1 MFWTGESPLEIMTS
15 SIVSKIRF
23 VARDEQLFS
32 FVLCMPVPPQLYFAK
47 WIRLMFGREVAGGIK
62 SVMHL
67 WDAFFDLA
75 SARTSVEEVPI
86 SIALLDVL
94 KAASCGMLLL
104 IRPLLLAPTMTY
116 GGMMTGDPDPEA
128 GISFLMNYPPLDDIR
143 PLLETI
149 SALLAKEKKIS
160 NDYYQVSGERKLSKQ
175 FAVEAITTPKKINN
189 PLRSNCIDDD
199 SQFHS
204 LRADPLSSGFKED
217 VNRNDQNAHLVL
229 NRIDELPIVYRTG
242 GRTQTTHEIHD
253 VAESIGNIAGGLLDF
268 GSKTAS
274 AAIANIQK
282 HIEAHHRSIDHPLQS
297 ETITSKIN
305 GSGTAV
311 RGDNFSIAYRP
322 RAANSLE
329 QNTLN
334 VANSLED
341 ENMKKTAAADIP
353 AVRIEELKTS
363 ERKETN
369 DADSQASDVYDDS
382 CSKLH
387 VSECMEESTQTNP
400 KELANMLDRSVT
412 KLMNHFQ
419 GRPTI
424 PNEIWDALAD
434 IDIVKKE
441 LLLQAAMESFDR
453 VRMASEESGSCGSGR
468 RQLGVS

>member
-32 FVLCMPVPPQLYFAK
+32 FVLYMPVPPQLYFAK

-94 KAASCGMLLL
+94 KAAACGMILL

-128 GISFLMNYPPLDDIR
+128 GISILMNYPPLDDIR

-149 SALLAKEKKIS
+149 SALLAQEKKIS
-160 NDYYQVSGERKLSKQ
+160 NEYYQVSGDRKLSKQ
-175 FAVEAITTPKKINN
+175 FALESITTPKKINN
-189 PLRSNCIDDD
+189 PLRANCIDDD
-199 SQFHS
+199 SQLHS
-204 LRADPLSSGFKED
+204 LRADPPSSGFKED
-217 VNRNDQNAHLVL
+217 VNRN
-229 NRIDELPIVYRTG
+229 VYRTG

-253 VAESIGNIAGGLLDF
+253 VAESIGTIAGGLLDF

-282 HIEAHHRSIDHPLQS
+282 HIEAHHRSIDHPLHS
-297 ETITSKIN
+297 DTITSKIN
-305 GSGTAV
+305 RSGTAV

-382 CSKLH
+382 CSKLP

-400 KELANMLDRSVT
+400 RELANMLDRSAT
-412 KLMNHFQ
+412 KLMNYFQ
-419 GRPTI
+419 GLSTI
-424 PNEIWDALAD
+424 PNEIWDALGD

-453 VRMASEESGSCGSGR
+453 VRMASEESGSS
-468 RQLGVS
+468 

>member
-1 MFWTGESPLEIMTS
+1 MEIMTS
-15 SIVSKIRF
+15 SIISKIRF

-32 FVLCMPVPPQLYFAK
+32 FVLYMPVPPQLYFAK

-62 SVMHL
+62 SVMRL

-94 KAASCGMLLL
+94 KLAACGMILL

-149 SALLAKEKKIS
+149 RDLLAKEKKIS
-160 NDYYQVSGERKLSKQ
+160 SEYYQVSGERKLSKQ
-175 FAVEAITTPKKINN
+175 FALEAITTPKKIHD
-189 PLRSNCIDDD
+189 PLRANCIDDD

-204 LRADPLSSGFKED
+204 LRADPPSLGFKED
-217 VNRNDQNAHLVL
+217 VNRNDFSAHLVL
-229 NRIDELPIVYRTG
+229 KKIDELPRVYRTG
-242 GRTQTTHEIHD
+242 GRTQTTHQIHD
-253 VAESIGNIAGGLLDF
+253 VAESIGSIAGGLLNF
-268 GSKTAS
+268 GSKTAY

-282 HIEAHHRSIDHPLQS
+282 HVEVHHRSVDHPLQS
-297 ETITSKIN
+297 DTITSKIN

-311 RGDNFSIAYRP
+311 RGDNFSIEYRP
-322 RAANSLE
+322 HAPNSLE
-329 QNTLN
+329 QNTVN
-334 VANSLED
+334 VAYSVED
-341 ENMKKTAAADIP
+341 ERLEKL
-353 AVRIEELKTS
+353 RTS
-363 ERKETN
+363 EHKETN
-369 DADSQASDVYDDS
+369 DADSQASDVSDDS
-382 CSKLH
+382 VSK
-387 VSECMEESTQTNP
+387 CMEESTQKKK

-424 PNEIWDALAD
+424 PHEIWDALAD

-441 LLLQAAMESFDR
+441 LLQQASMESFDR
-453 VRMASEESGSCGSGR
+453 VRKASEESGSSESGR
-468 RQLGVS
+468 RQLRLS

>member
-1 MFWTGESPLEIMTS
+1 
-15 SIVSKIRF
+15 
-23 VARDEQLFS
+23 
-32 FVLCMPVPPQLYFAK
+32 
-47 WIRLMFGREVAGGIK
+47 
-62 SVMHL
+62 
-67 WDAFFDLA
+67 
-75 SARTSVEEVPI
+75 
-86 SIALLDVL
+86 
-94 KAASCGMLLL
+94 
-104 IRPLLLAPTMTY
+104 
-116 GGMMTGDPDPEA
+116 
-128 GISFLMNYPPLDDIR
+128 
-143 PLLETI
+143 
-149 SALLAKEKKIS
+149 
-160 NDYYQVSGERKLSKQ
+160 
-175 FAVEAITTPKKINN
+175 
-189 PLRSNCIDDD
+189 
-199 SQFHS
+199 
-204 LRADPLSSGFKED
+204 
-217 VNRNDQNAHLVL
+217 
-229 NRIDELPIVYRTG
+229 
-242 GRTQTTHEIHD
+242 
-253 VAESIGNIAGGLLDF
+253 
-268 GSKTAS
+268 
-274 AAIANIQK
+274 
-282 HIEAHHRSIDHPLQS
+282 
-297 ETITSKIN
+297 
-305 GSGTAV
+305 
-311 RGDNFSIAYRP
+311 
-322 RAANSLE
+322 
-329 QNTLN
+329 